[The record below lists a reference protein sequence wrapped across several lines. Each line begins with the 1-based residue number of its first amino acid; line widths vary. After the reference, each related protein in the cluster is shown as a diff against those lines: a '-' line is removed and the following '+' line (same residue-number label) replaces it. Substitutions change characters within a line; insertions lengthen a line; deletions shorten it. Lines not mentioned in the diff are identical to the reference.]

1 MAALAY
7 FSNFALRTKS
17 EKRLLGSLPKSG
29 TSDLV
34 VTTCMMR
41 LRASLTR
48 SPPRFDFSANF
59 IKPALR
65 GAHRSKASRPVGLV
79 GISAAREFISPPPDA
94 KKAQTG
100 IAVKGK
106 TACGGARACNK
117 PDALDC
123 PIPACTVIFAATENI
138 CISNC
143 AETLRLRTPFASLR
157 NRDFQQRRLVSDSE
171 LHCYN

>member
-1 MAALAY
+1 MATLAY
-7 FSNFALRTKS
+7 FSNFAMRTKS
-17 EKRLLGSLPKSG
+17 EKRLLGSLPQSG

-34 VTTCMMR
+34 VTTCMMW
-41 LRASLTR
+41 LRDSLTR
-48 SPPRFDFSANF
+48 SPPRFDFSANEG
-59 IKPALR
+59 IATGRPRWHKR
-65 GAHRSKASRPVGLV
+65 GS
-79 GISAAREFISPPPDA
+79 GIYIPAARR

-117 PDALDC
+117 PGALDC